1 MVRFGLEGGLVFG
14 EDPWTIG
21 DETSG
26 KENESKEGGNES
38 DRSKDAEELEFMKLR

>member
-14 EDPWTIG
+14 EGPWTIG

-26 KENESKEGGNES
+26 KEDESKEGGNES
-38 DRSKDAEELEFMKLR
+38 DRSKDPEELEFIKLH

>member
-14 EDPWTIG
+14 EDSWKIG

-26 KENESKEGGNES
+26 KEKVSKEGGNES
-38 DRSKDAEELEFMKLR
+38 DRSKDSEEFDFVKLD